1 LVLLVGVLSVWHCP
15 SVHSASISLVLALT
29 LKASD
34 GVTRVIP
41 HQPVACLVTPP
52 YFPLVASVSR
62 GILASEES
70 ALEVQEAPGAD
81 GTSLG
86 IVSVEVDGASP
97 HPGDD
102 TRGLLQD

>member
-1 LVLLVGVLSVWHCP
+1 
-15 SVHSASISLVLALT
+15 
-29 LKASD
+29 
-34 GVTRVIP
+34 
-41 HQPVACLVTPP
+41 
-52 YFPLVASVSR
+52 VSR

-86 IVSVEVDGASP
+86 IISVEVDGASP

>member
-1 LVLLVGVLSVWHCP
+1 
-15 SVHSASISLVLALT
+15 
-29 LKASD
+29 
-34 GVTRVIP
+34 
-41 HQPVACLVTPP
+41 VACLVTPP

-70 ALEVQEAPGAD
+70 APGAD